1 MSQAVC
7 ERELDVMDALDAG
20 QWPADLASHVD
31 TCLACQQVRAIGPEL
46 LRYAREEAAVPL
58 PDPGDLW
65 WRARLDARREARRR
79 SMQPIDTVER
89 AEPFVAAAA
98 VLLMLVLR
106 GDAVMNALVRWTSGG
121 TVDSGVQ
128 LAMPGLV
135 LPVLIGGLVATALML
150 LVSLGAAFSRD

>member
-7 ERELDVMDALDAG
+7 EHELEVMDALDAG
-20 QWPADLASHVD
+20 RWPDDLASHVD
-31 TCLACQQVRAIGPEL
+31 TCLMCQQVRAIGPEL
-46 LRYAREEAAVPL
+46 LSYARAEAVEPL

-65 WRARLDARREARRR
+65 WRARLDTRREARRR

-98 VLLMLVLR
+98 VLLMLMLR
-106 GDAVMNALVRWTSGG
+106 GDAVTNALVGWTSGG